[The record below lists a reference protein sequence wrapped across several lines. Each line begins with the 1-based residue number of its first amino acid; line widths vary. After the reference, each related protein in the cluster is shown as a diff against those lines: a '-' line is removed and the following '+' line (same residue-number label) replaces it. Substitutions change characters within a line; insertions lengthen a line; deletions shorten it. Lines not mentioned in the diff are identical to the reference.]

1 MQRRFRDEA
10 QCRGGLGGI
19 EASVRALLGA
29 DEVRGMQHAD
39 EVRGMRHAACHGF
52 KQISVLRKRVSLKKG
67 SASAG

>member
-1 MQRRFRDEA
+1 MQRRSRDEA

-29 DEVRGMQHAD
+29 DEVRGMQHA
-39 EVRGMRHAACHGF
+39 ACHGF
-52 KQISVLRKRVSLKKG
+52 KRISVLRKRVSLKKG